1 MNSPFFVLIFRRF
14 GGTFKDAGT
23 LKKIRDIQRKDTH
36 MQTPLKAASLALVG
50 AALLSFSVMA
60 DEGEGQTGPTVNL
73 SANVT
78 DTSGGTL
85 QYRWKSTDGSIRN
98 VNSSH
103 TTWTLPAGHGLHFA
117 YVLVSNDLGGYT
129 QRRVVVSTDNQPAVR
144 SGESDATSLKP
155 PAAPAQ
161 VNDFYRGFLILGQT
175 PDYIDLYAANLQV
188 FLQDATTLTR
198 YPATGVALTNPR
210 GEYLI
215 AGVPPDDN
223 LNANCS
229 ADGGVSFQLCNQQF
243 TQLDSAT
250 TDYFTHDAA
259 TYMFLPDG
267 SYGPSPTLVTGSV
280 ALADGSVCG
289 MVDEFFGVHTLPT
302 VTMFNASNT
311 PLGSPIKVNEFGYFS
326 FQLNPS
332 AATALVRCDHSSRAV
347 MLNTS
352 SATSG
357 TIALG
362 PITFASVTPPTVVSL
377 TATLNGAVVGS
388 LLPPPTGFPSDALAR
403 SDGYLSEKGI
413 DTRAGACQYYKA
425 IGGVQNCDS
434 NGNFMG
440 AKLTYDQ
447 WQRAEHIGPYA
458 RAGTPQYKALYI
470 NKVDLNLTRDH
481 TSISYSP
488 NQTAAVVCNHLGP
501 PGTTPAQLMNPA
513 PGDIET
519 AISNTANGK
528 NLVACVAMDYKAYPG
543 VNNGQPFTRFFIF
556 GPDGSLLPS
565 INLDGRSEKYVP
577 GTCIACHG
585 GDHYAEKFPENGSGP
600 ANVGGHFLPY
610 DVGNFEFSQTQAGLT
625 EPEQR
630 EQIYHLNQNVLRAG
644 PTVAEQELIAGWYA
658 NDPVTCPASD
668 PRCHVLDTSYLPV
681 SWSTSQIIASEAAAQ
696 NTPLLA
702 TDIQNLQSLY
712 KNVLARSCRTC
723 HVAQIENYNFDHFN
737 NALAP
742 SSYSP
747 YGQNSSLEDAAFEI
761 KRNVCGRAYSSET
774 FSSLERW
781 NMMPNSLVTFN
792 RFWLSANPLYGQVDQ
807 TAIFNAYEAL
817 DFNDPC
823 VAPSY

>member
-1 MNSPFFVLIFRRF
+1 MKTSFR
-14 GGTFKDAGT
+14 TAY
-23 LKKIRDIQRKDTH
+23 LS
-36 MQTPLKAASLALVG
+36 LLAL
-50 AALLSFSVMA
+50 ALLGLTVRA
-60 DEGEGQTGPTVNL
+60 DDGGQTGPTVSL
-73 SANVT
+73 SVNVT

-85 QYRWKSTDGSIRN
+85 QYRWRSTDGSIRN
-98 VNSSH
+98 VNSPH
-103 TTWTLPAGHGLHFA
+103 TTWTLPAGRGLHFA
-117 YVLVSNDLGGYT
+117 YVLVSNGLGGYT
-129 QRRVVVSTDNQPAVR
+129 ERRAVVSTDNQPAAH
-144 SGESDATSLKP
+144 SGEEGSYGTSLKP
-155 PAAPAQ
+155 PPAPAQ
-161 VNDFYRGFLILGQT
+161 VNNFFRGFVILGQT
-175 PDYIDLYAANLQV
+175 PDYIDLYKPDLQV
-188 FLQDATTLTR
+188 FLQDATTLAR
-198 YPATGVALTNPR
+198 YPATGGALTNPR
-210 GEYLI
+210 GEYLV
-215 AGVPPDDN
+215 AGVPPYGN
-223 LNANCS
+223 LNLNCS
-229 ADGGVSFQLCNQQF
+229 TDGGVSFQVCDSFDQQLQQQ
-243 TQLDSAT
+243 TTAT
-250 TDYFTHDAA
+250 TDYFTIEAA
-259 TYMFLPDG
+259 NYMVLPDG
-267 SYGPSPTLVTGSV
+267 TYGPSPTLVTGSV

-289 MVDEFFGVHTLPT
+289 MVDEFFGVHALAS
-302 VTMFNASNT
+302 VTMLNASNA

-326 FQLNPS
+326 FQLNPN
-332 AATALVRCDHSSRAV
+332 AVTALVRCDHSSRAV
-347 MLNTS
+347 MLNATS
-352 SATSG
+352 VTSG

-362 PITFASVTPPTVVSL
+362 PITFANVTPPTVVSL
-377 TATLNGAVVGS
+377 TATLNGTVVGS
-388 LLPPPTGFPSDALAR
+388 LLPPPTGFPSDVLAR
-403 SDGYLSEKGI
+403 SDGYLAEKGI

-447 WQRAEHIGPYA
+447 WQRMEHIGPYA
-458 RAGTPQYKALYI
+458 KAGTPQYKALYI

-501 PGTTPAQLMNPA
+501 PAKTPAQLMNPA
-513 PGDIET
+513 SSDIET
-519 AISNTANGK
+519 AISNTASGK
-528 NLVACVAMDYKAYPG
+528 NLVACVAMDYQSYPG
-543 VNNGQPFTRFFIF
+543 VNNGQPFTRYFIF

-585 GDHYAEKFPENGSGP
+585 GDNYAEKFPEDGSGP

-610 DVGNFEFSQTQAGLT
+610 DEGNFEFSQVQPGLT

-668 PRCHVLDTSYLPV
+668 PQCHVFDTSYLPV
-681 SWSTSQIIASEAAAQ
+681 SWTTSQIVAAEAAAG

-702 TDIQNLQSLY
+702 TDIQNLQSFY
-712 KNVLARSCRTC
+712 QNVLARSCRTC
-723 HVAQIENYNFDHFN
+723 HVAQIENYNFDHFD

-742 SSYSP
+742 SSQAP
-747 YGQNSSLEDAAFEI
+747 YGQNSSLEDAPYEI
-761 KRNVCGRAYSSET
+761 KRNVCGRAFSSEQFT
-774 FSSLERW
+774 SLERF

-792 RFWLSANPLYGQVDQ
+792 RFWLSANPAYAPVDQ
-807 TAIFNAYEAL
+807 TALFNAYQAL